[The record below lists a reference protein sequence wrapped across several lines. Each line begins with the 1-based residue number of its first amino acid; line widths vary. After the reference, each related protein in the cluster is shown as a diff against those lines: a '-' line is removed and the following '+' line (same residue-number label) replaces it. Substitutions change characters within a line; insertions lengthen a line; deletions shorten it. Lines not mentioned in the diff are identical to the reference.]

1 MRVLDT
7 YALIELRNEN
17 PKFAH
22 LLNKPFII
30 IDPTIA
36 ELFIVLMKNA
46 GEEEARYWYNKFSF
60 YCKPITRDMM
70 IKGLKF
76 REMNKK
82 DNLSIF
88 DAWGYIFARENN
100 YTFVTGDKAFENREG
115 VEYIKK

>member
-1 MRVLDT
+1 
-7 YALIELRNEN
+7 
-17 PKFAH
+17 
-22 LLNKPFII
+22 
-30 IDPTIA
+30 
-36 ELFIVLMKNA
+36 
-46 GEEEARYWYNKFSF
+46 
-60 YCKPITRDMM
+60 M